1 MAEGSIAVEAP
12 PISSPVSAPES
23 PQISIASDIEHLEHA
38 VNNLKQA
45 ETAGPEI
52 IPNTNLDAETKISIP
67 DDNNITGKTQG
78 EDASNKETDIQ
89 SSTEEPSVIPEAEMQ
104 VEKDL
109 QNDPLYQK
117 VLGKV
122 TSETIASNKPLDGK
136 ELQEKALEKYQLE
149 KAKESTEDKTEQ
161 STVDKS
167 LQEAEQR
174 LSALLENNKE
184 NLESTMVTVSAADL
198 AMLLKAAAETKE
210 PDPKKKETKLALILK
225 LLGVLVLS
233 GAIETGKTV
242 IPPTN

>member
-89 SSTEEPSVIPEAEMQ
+89 SSTEEPSVIPFENAVDDAQYNSKGNHHRAERDCDQ
-104 VEKDL
+104 QNRHNIRKRTHPERAKDVFPPENRPVKDAEKH
-109 QNDPLYQK
+109 
-117 VLGKV
+117 G
-122 TSETIASNKPLDGK
+122 
-136 ELQEKALEKYQLE
+136 
-149 KAKESTEDKTEQ
+149 
-161 STVDKS
+161 
-167 LQEAEQR
+167 
-174 LSALLENNKE
+174 
-184 NLESTMVTVSAADL
+184 
-198 AMLLKAAAETKE
+198 
-210 PDPKKKETKLALILK
+210 
-225 LLGVLVLS
+225 
-233 GAIETGKTV
+233 
-242 IPPTN
+242 